1 MSLRINNNVEAFNA
15 HRNLAKTTLALSKSM
30 EKLSSGLRIN
40 TAADDAAGL
49 GISERMRSQISGV
62 EVASRNA
69 QDGISML
76 QTAEGA
82 LNEFHSILHR
92 IRDLAVQFNNGVY
105 DPQSRLAITS
115 EVAQLSSEIT
125 RMLGAATFNGIA
137 LISGNSAT
145 APVMATLQIGAN
157 NNEIVTLPAV
167 CANQTLGNT
176 VFNFATAAAT
186 VTYINMNLV
195 DTVVDAISQSRST
208 LGAIQNRLEHT
219 VNFLGVYQE
228 NLQAAESRMR
238 DVDMASEMTTFT
250 KLQILQQSGT
260 AMLAQANMNGQA
272 VLQLLK

>member
-15 HRNLAKTTLALSKSM
+15 HRNLSRTSLMLSKSM

-62 EVASRNA
+62 AQASRNA
-69 QDGISML
+69 QDGISL
-76 QTAEGA
+76 VQTAEGA

-115 EVAQLSSEIT
+115 EVAQLSSELT
-125 RMLGAATFNGIA
+125 RMLGAATFNGIP
-137 LISGNSAT
+137 LISGSAA
-145 APVMATLQIGAN
+145 APILATLQIGAN

-167 CANQTLGNT
+167 AANNTLGSAIY
-176 VFNFATAAAT
+176 NFATAAST
-186 VTYINMNLV
+186 VTYIDLQQI
-195 DTVVDAISQSRST
+195 DGVVDSISQSRSQ

-228 NLQAAESRMR
+228 NLQAAESRIR

-260 AMLAQANMNGQA
+260 AMLAQANMASQA
-272 VLQLLK
+272 VLSLMQ

>member
-15 HRNLAKTTLALSKSM
+15 HRNLAKTAMALSKSM

-62 EVASRNA
+62 DQASRNA
-69 QDGISML
+69 QDGISL
-76 QTAEGA
+76 VQTAEGA
-82 LNEFHSILHR
+82 LNEFHTILHR

-115 EVAQLSSEIT
+115 EVAQLSSELT

-137 LISGNSAT
+137 LISGSA
-145 APVMATLQIGAN
+145 ANPIMATLQIGAN
-157 NNEIVTLPAV
+157 NGEIVTLPAV
-167 CANQTLGNT
+167 AANTVMGNT
-176 VFNFATAAAT
+176 IFNFANAAAG
-186 VTYINMNLV
+186 VTYINMNQI
-195 DTVVDAISQSRST
+195 DTVVDGISQARST

-228 NLQAAESRMR
+228 NLQAAESRIR
-238 DVDMASEMTTFT
+238 DIDMASEMTNFT

-260 AMLAQANMNGQA
+260 AMLAQANMNSQA
-272 VLQLLK
+272 VLSLMK